1 MVTANN
7 AYSGSSAA
15 PKRKRLGAEQR
26 REMIARAALKLFAE
40 RGYERTTT
48 KEIAREAGISEGTIF
63 KYFPTKHDL
72 LLAFFSREVFA
83 PLTEIFKIEEP
94 IDDYQVLRALIAD
107 RFRLWHRHRNLM
119 KVIIGEA
126 LFSREMVAHLNRL
139 TAPALGILREY
150 FRRRIRGGAF
160 RAFDVEV
167 VSQGLMSYLLTY
179 FFRWILLEAD
189 NENAAARMAVVDE
202 LTGLFLYG
210 VMRRPDPEHTHA

>member
-1 MVTANN
+1 MVRPHPE
-7 AYSGSSAA
+7 YSNET

-48 KEIAREAGISEGTIF
+48 REIAREAGISEGTIF

-72 LLAFFSREVFA
+72 LLAFFSREAFA
-83 PLTEIFKIEEP
+83 PLAEIFTLVEP
-94 IDDYQVLRALIAD
+94 IDDYRVLRAFVTD

-126 LFSREMVAHLNRL
+126 LFSREMVAHLNRF
-139 TAPALGILREY
+139 TAPALGILKDY
-150 FRRRIRGGAF
+150 FRRRIRDGAF
-160 RAFDVEV
+160 REVDVDV
-167 VSQGLMSYLLTY
+167 VGQALVSYLLTY
-179 FFRWILLEAD
+179 FFRWVLLEND
-189 NENAAARMAVVDE
+189 DEDEAARMAVVDE

-210 VMRRPDPEHTHA
+210 VMKRPEPEQKHA

>member
-1 MVTANN
+1 MVTVNPD
-7 AYSGSSAA
+7 GA

-83 PLTEIFKIEEP
+83 PLAEIFTLEEP
-94 IDDYQVLRALIAD
+94 IDDYRVMHAFITD
-107 RFRLWHRHRNLM
+107 RFRLWHRHRKLM

-126 LFSREMVAHLNRL
+126 LFNRKMVAHLNRL
-139 TAPALGILREY
+139 TGPALGILKDY
-150 FRRRIRGGAF
+150 FRRRIRDGAF
-160 RAFDVEV
+160 REVDVDV
-167 VSQGLMSYLLTY
+167 VGQALISYLLTY
-179 FFRWILLEAD
+179 FFRWVLLERD
-189 NENAAARMAVVDE
+189 DDDEAARMAVVDE

-210 VMRRPDPEHTHA
+210 VVKRPEPEQTHA